1 MKVEK
6 RTEKASLLKKKGIV
20 PGVLYGEGIEPVK
33 VKIPLLNFTKL
44 VRDYGTSKTFSITL
58 DGEKHIV
65 YIKTYEINVLD
76 YSQYSHFDLLK
87 VTSDTMLT
95 SNVSLHFIGREIY
108 NKSMLVFTSN
118 LDEVELEYQVGSGIS
133 HLDVDVSDLKEN
145 EPLHVSDLV
154 VPKGTKILNDPNQ
167 IVCGLSQVK
176 LEVEATEDEEEG
188 FLAEA
193 VDELVNE

>member
-1 MKVEK
+1 
-6 RTEKASLLKKKGIV
+6 
-20 PGVLYGEGIEPVK
+20 
-33 VKIPLLNFTKL
+33 
-44 VRDYGTSKTFSITL
+44 
-58 DGEKHIV
+58 
-65 YIKTYEINVLD
+65 
-76 YSQYSHFDLLK
+76 
-87 VTSDTMLT
+87 
-95 SNVSLHFIGREIY
+95 
-108 NKSMLVFTSN
+108 MLVFTSN